1 MKNILLGLF
10 SMQNF
15 QNIFYIFNYCNI
27 LQKQMKTPKSD
38 SSKILKK
45 LFVIKNLSRLFR
57 RWKII
62 FSFNEKKNLFSK
74 IISWPKL
81 FSKFNSNLY
90 NYLINLLKEFIT

>member
-1 MKNILLGLF
+1 MKYKLSRRDRLSITCKNKSLFNNLNMKNILLGLF

-62 FSFNEKKNLFSK
+62 FSFNEKKTYFQK
-74 IISWPKL
+74 
-81 FSKFNSNLY
+81 
-90 NYLINLLKEFIT
+90 